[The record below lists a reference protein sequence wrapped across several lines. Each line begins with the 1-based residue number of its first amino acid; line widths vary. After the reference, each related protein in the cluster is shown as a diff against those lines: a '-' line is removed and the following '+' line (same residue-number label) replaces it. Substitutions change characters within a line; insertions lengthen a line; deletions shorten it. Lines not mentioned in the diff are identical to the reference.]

1 MIVWAVGEVNALA
14 SGWQTIVACEIAGH
28 YVRDVDEVSR
38 PSPAADDTAMPT
50 ERQSPI
56 GSIMD
61 GVRHFAFAS
70 PSEDE
75 QAALDELIPEGDDF
89 IPFMRRF
96 AMLTALSAGIAAFG
110 LLSNSAAVVIG
121 AMLVAPLMGP
131 ITAAAAATVRAQ
143 NRRLVQSIAV
153 IAFGMALAVFVGY
166 LTSAV
171 AGFEII
177 GVADLPNE
185 VSSRTFPALLDLGVA
200 ITAGAAAGYISPRRS
215 TTSALPGVGIAV
227 ALVPPL
233 ASVGI
238 LLELGLGAEAGNA
251 MLLFL
256 TNLAAIVFAASVML
270 LLAGFRPHEA
280 AGHRSLRIR
289 LTFTLLAVIVVA
301 VPLTRH
307 TQSTL
312 RDADLRRAVVQSV
325 AEWDE
330 SVRLIELTADVG
342 DGVGNVELIV
352 SGPNEARPAWRLADE
367 IRAAFGG
374 AVELELRYER
384 DELHVVS
391 AR

>member
-1 MIVWAVGEVNALA
+1 
-14 SGWQTIVACEIAGH
+14 
-28 YVRDVDEVSR
+28 
-38 PSPAADDTAMPT
+38 MPT
-50 ERQSPI
+50 EPQSPI

-96 AMLTALSAGIAAFG
+96 AMLTALSASIAAFG

-270 LLAGFRPHEA
+270 LLAGFRPHEDA
-280 AGHRSLRIR
+280 AHRSLRIR